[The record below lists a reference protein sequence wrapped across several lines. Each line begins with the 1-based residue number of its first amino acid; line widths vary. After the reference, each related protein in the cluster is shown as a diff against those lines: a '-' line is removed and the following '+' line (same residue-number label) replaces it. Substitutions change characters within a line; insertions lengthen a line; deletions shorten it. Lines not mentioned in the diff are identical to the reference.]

1 MSRIRVGLSASLL
14 LVASLASAAPGVELP
29 KVEGVEALAA
39 VNGEPLSL
47 EQYLA
52 ALAELHAEA
61 RETGSTVAR
70 KDPMELLDRLIG
82 STLILQEA
90 RAIGLAERPEHVT
103 AVEQFRED
111 ALRLALFEHVTKDL
125 PDPDPAKVEAEFRPM
140 VEEVELSSAFF
151 RSKEAAEVFST
162 AARAGGDFAASTA
175 RAKEDGSAFS
185 TSDPTYV
192 KRAELLPEVATAI
205 QGLAPGQVSAPIQVA
220 EGFGVVRF
228 GGTRYPENRDARAA
242 AEDKIR
248 GEQANAAL
256 RKYAEELRTKNVK
269 VDEPLVDSIDFDVD
283 AKNYERFLTDERV
296 LARFEGGS
304 DPILVRDLAQ
314 SLKNRQFHGVERAA
328 EKGRLGKMKWRVLD
342 NSIQERMFHD
352 EAVRLGLDQDPAF
365 RAELEE
371 YSNSLLFGAFVNKA
385 IDGTIEVTRDEVLKY
400 YEAHKADYTTPEMV
414 RLEALSFVDGP
425 SAQHALE
432 RLNAGA
438 DMAWM
443 AQNAEGRFDRSKL
456 TPESRYEGRVLMS
469 DALPAGLL
477 EAIAGAGPGTYR
489 TWEYGPERFDVVLVK
504 ERVPSSVQSAEQAS
518 GSIARKVYEQERAA
532 ALRDWETKLR
542 AASDVQV
549 FVNAEQLRQIL
560 GQESGGAS
568 PVSK

>member
-1 MSRIRVGLSASLL
+1 MSRTGRGLYALL
-14 LVASLASAAPGVELP
+14 LLGVSVATAAPGVELP
-29 KVEGVEALAA
+29 KVEGVEALAV
-39 VNGEPLSL
+39 VNGEPVSL
-47 EQYLA
+47 EEYLA

-61 RETGSTVAR
+61 RESGAMVAR

-90 RAIGLAERPEHVT
+90 RAIGLAERPDYLT
-103 AVEQFRED
+103 AVEQFQED
-111 ALRLALFEHVTKDL
+111 ALRMALFEHVTKDL

-151 RSKEAAEVFST
+151 RSKEAAEAFSA
-162 AARAGGDFAASTA
+162 AARGGGDFAALTA

-185 TSDPTYV
+185 TSDPTFV
-192 KRAELLPEVATAI
+192 KRAELLPEVAAAI

-220 EGFGVVRF
+220 EGVGVVRY
-228 GGTRYPENRDARAA
+228 GGTRYPENREARAA

-256 RKYAEELRTKNVK
+256 RKYADELRAKNVK
-269 VDEPLVDSIDFDVD
+269 TDDELVNSLDFDVD

-296 LARFEGGS
+296 LVRFAGGS
-304 DPILVRDLAQ
+304 DPILVKNLAQ

-342 NSIQERMFHD
+342 NMTQERMFHD

-365 RAELEE
+365 RAELQE

-400 YEAHKADYTTPEMV
+400 YETHKADYTTPEMV
-414 RLEALSFVDGP
+414 RLEALSFVDEP

-438 DMAWM
+438 DMTWM

-456 TPESRYEGRVLMS
+456 TPESRYEGRVLMTNG
-469 DALPAGLL
+469 LPAGLVQ
-477 EAIAGAGPGTYR
+477 AIAGAGPGTYR
-489 TWEYGPERFDVVLVK
+489 IWEAGPERFDVVLVK
-504 ERVPSSVQSAEQAS
+504 ERIPSALQSVEEAAEP
-518 GSIARKVYEQERAA
+518 IARNVYEQERTA
-532 ALRDWETKLR
+532 ALRDWEDKLR
-542 AASDVQV
+542 AASEIQV

-560 GQESGGAS
+560 GQESGGEKPAS
-568 PVSK
+568 N